1 MKNTHK
7 IIFVLNLA
15 LLISLKAEE
24 SKDSKKIKFYR
35 NPMNP
40 AITSPVFMKD
50 DMGMDYIPVYEEE
63 AEETSKDDKIIG
75 RASFK
80 LSDEEAANVGLTP
93 LEVKEEDIRETIKSS
108 GRALSNSTL
117 VLQVQEADLSQLKN
131 GLKVEAQSPSTME
144 TIEGKIVNIDSILDP
159 MTRSVRVMVSLKK
172 SVASLRPE
180 SSVLATIFTD
190 TKSGILIPANAVI
203 RTGNQDIIYLI
214 DGKKISPRKVKLGSL
229 IGDSIHVVSG
239 LKSGDIINSH
249 SNFLLDSEAR
259 IRGAND

>member
-1 MKNTHK
+1 MKNTIK
-7 IIFVLNLA
+7 ILFVLNFA
-15 LLISLKAEE
+15 LLLSLNAEE
-24 SKDSKKIKFYR
+24 SKASKKIKFYR

-63 AEETSKDDKIIG
+63 AEEDSKDDKIKG

-80 LSDEEAANVGLTP
+80 LSDEEAANVGLIP
-93 LEVKEEDIRETIKSS
+93 FEVKEEDISESIKSS
-108 GRALSNSTL
+108 GRAISNSTL
-117 VLQVQEADLSQLKN
+117 VLQVQEADLSKLKV

-144 TIEGKIVNIDSILDP
+144 SIEAKIVNIDSILDP
-159 MTRSVRVMVSLKK
+159 MTRSVRVVVSLKK
-172 SVASLRPE
+172 ALSSLRPE
-180 SSVLATIFTD
+180 SSVLATIFTEA
-190 TKSGILIPANAVI
+190 KSGILIPANAVI
-203 RTGNQDIIYLI
+203 RTGNQDLVYLI
-214 DGKKISPRKVKLGSL
+214 DGKKISPRKVKLGSM
-229 IGDSIHVVSG
+229 IGDSIHVISG